1 VGAEK
6 TARNAGA
13 REQKNGAQ
21 RGRVGAEKTA
31 RNAGAWE
38 QKKRRATWARRY
50 AGLVRGLPG
59 FYLTWETSFAVE
71 APAAA

>member
-1 VGAEK
+1 M
-6 TARNAGA
+6 TAPEQAAGA
-13 REQKNGAQ
+13 WEQKKRRATRA
-21 RGRVGAEKTA
+21 RGSKKTA